1 MKKTGMIFAFR
12 FGEAWFGKGRFRE
25 VQRLFRSH
33 GGLRC
38 ARSVRYGLIKGKS
51 PIGRFLNAVF
61 LKKFNGGV
69 SRRRGQIAFLGI
81 FLLSVCDSLAGGKEN
96 PEQPA
101 KRLRLFQREP
111 FSF

>member
-1 MKKTGMIFAFR
+1 MTRRFGSEPLDSARVAAYRENRCGGIFYARKREQGQRAFVKKTGMIFAFR

-61 LKKFNGGV
+61 PGVDGKKKVVFLKK
-69 SRRRGQIAFLGI
+69 
-81 FLLSVCDSLAGGKEN
+81 
-96 PEQPA
+96 
-101 KRLRLFQREP
+101 
-111 FSF
+111 